1 MFPDSEAFTP
11 RQGYKLIEV
20 AIVSRPVAPAATRNE
35 DGDRFSARIPS
46 FKSPQEPYGRS
57 KP

>member
-11 RQGYKLIEV
+11 RGRYKPVKV

-35 DGDRFSARIPS
+35 DGDTFPARIPS
-46 FKSPQEPYGRS
+46 FESLREPHGS
-57 KP
+57 GKP

>member
-11 RQGYKLIEV
+11 RGRYKLVKV

-35 DGDRFSARIPS
+35 DGDTFSARVTS
-46 FKSPQEPYGRS
+46 FESLREPDGS
-57 KP
+57 GKP

>member
-11 RQGYKLIEV
+11 RGRYKPVKV

-35 DGDRFSARIPS
+35 DGDTFSARIPP
-46 FKSPQEPYGRS
+46 FASPQEPHGS
-57 KP
+57 STP

>member
-11 RQGYKLIEV
+11 RGRYKLVKV
-20 AIVSRPVAPAATRNE
+20 AIVSRPVAPAAARNE
-35 DGDRFSARIPS
+35 DGGTFSARIPS
-46 FKSPQEPYGRS
+46 FESLREPHGSS

>member
-11 RQGYKLIEV
+11 RQRYKLVEV

-46 FKSPQEPYGRS
+46 FESPQEPHGSS